1 MDNVENF
8 WELNTPEMHLL
19 FWRSVLWVNDL
30 TNQPVGHSHHTNQ
43 QDTVHKLQQE
53 NRKQLWEGEERE
65 SGQGGTG
72 SDRRQPIHP
81 FPLSSLAVFSSL
93 ELYCSDRGKIL

>member
-1 MDNVENF
+1 MLHTYVRIYTYVRKFDVMDNVENF

-53 NRKQLWEGEERE
+53 N
-65 SGQGGTG
+65 
-72 SDRRQPIHP
+72 
-81 FPLSSLAVFSSL
+81 
-93 ELYCSDRGKIL
+93 

>member
-1 MDNVENF
+1 MLYTYVRRFDVMGSVENF

-53 NRKQLWEGEERE
+53 N
-65 SGQGGTG
+65 
-72 SDRRQPIHP
+72 
-81 FPLSSLAVFSSL
+81 
-93 ELYCSDRGKIL
+93 